1 MATATMSGPVG
12 KRGAQ
17 GVWRVL
23 VLPAAVVVVSVALG
37 ASLGHLQIG
46 LLLGAG
52 VVLGTV
58 NGLLVEQATA
68 KMLPSDDPDRK
79 AVVKSSLGR
88 LGLISAVALLIAFLA
103 RPNGWVL
110 LLGLAG
116 YQVLA
121 LLSQLGAAMKEARLG

>member
-1 MATATMSGPVG
+1 MAIGTMPAHVG
-12 KRGAQ
+12 KRGPQ
-17 GVWRVL
+17 GVWRVA
-23 VLPAAVVVVSVALG
+23 VLPGVCVVLALAIG
-37 ASLGHLQIG
+37 ASLGHVQIA
-46 LLLGAG
+46 LLVATG

-58 NGLLVEQATA
+58 NGLLVEQATS
-68 KMLPSDDPDRK
+68 KMSPSDDPDRS

-88 LGLISAVALLIAFLA
+88 LGMVTAAALLIAFLT

>member
-1 MATATMSGPVG
+1 VAIGTMPARVG

-17 GVWRVL
+17 GVWRVA
-23 VLPAAVVVVSVALG
+23 VLPGVCVVVALAIG
-37 ASLGHLQIG
+37 ASLGHVQIA
-46 LLLGAG
+46 LLVAVG

-68 KMLPSDDPDRK
+68 KMAPSHDPDRS

-88 LGLISAVALLIAFLA
+88 LGAVSAVALLIAFLA

-110 LLGLAG
+110 LVGLAG
-116 YQVLA
+116 YQLLA

>member
-1 MATATMSGPVG
+1 VATASMSGAVG

-23 VLPAAVVVVSVALG
+23 VLPVAVAVVAVAVG
-37 ASLGHLQIG
+37 ASLGHLEIG
-46 LLLGAG
+46 LLLATG
-52 VVLGTV
+52 VALGV
-58 NGLLVEQATA
+58 ANGLLVEQATA
-68 KMLPSDDPDRK
+68 KMAPSDDPDRK

-88 LGLISAVALLIAFLA
+88 LGLISAIALVIAFLA

>member
-1 MATATMSGPVG
+1 MATASMSGAVG

-23 VLPAAVVVVSVALG
+23 VLPAAVAVVAVAIG
-37 ASLGHLQIG
+37 ASVGHVEIG
-46 LLLGAG
+46 LLLDVGGGRGGA
-52 VVLGTV
+52 
-58 NGLLVEQATA
+58 NGLRVAQATA
-68 KMLPSDDPDRK
+68 KMTPTDDPDRK

-88 LGLISAVALLIAFLA
+88 LGLISAIALVIAFLA

-116 YQVLA
+116 YQILA

>member
-1 MATATMSGPVG
+1 MSGTVG
-12 KRGAQ
+12 KRGAD

-23 VLPAAVVVVSVALG
+23 VFPAAVVAVALSIG
-37 ASLGHLQIG
+37 ASVGHVQIG
-46 LLLGAG
+46 LLLSIG

-58 NGLLVEQATA
+58 NGLLVERATA
-68 KMLPSDDPDRK
+68 KMKPSDDPDRSD
-79 AVVKSSLGR
+79 VVKSSLGR
-88 LGLISAVALLIAFLA
+88 LGLISAVAILIAFLA

-116 YQVLA
+116 YQILA

>member
-1 MATATMSGPVG
+1 MSGPVG
-12 KRGAQ
+12 RRGAQ

-23 VLPAAVVVVSVALG
+23 VRPAAVVVVAVALG
-37 ASLGHLQIG
+37 ASLGHVQIG

-68 KMLPSDDPDRK
+68 KMRPSDDPDRK

-88 LGLISAVALLIAFLA
+88 LGMVTAVALLIAFLA

>member
-1 MATATMSGPVG
+1 MSGPVG
-12 KRGAQ
+12 KRGAK
-17 GVWRVL
+17 GVSRVL
-23 VLPAAVVVVSVALG
+23 VLPATVVVVALAIG
-37 ASLGHLQIG
+37 ASVGHTQIA
-46 LLLGAG
+46 LLLGVG

-79 AVVKSSLGR
+79 AIVKSSLGR
-88 LGLISAVALLIAFLA
+88 LGLVSGVALLIAFLT

-116 YQVLA
+116 YQLLA

>member
-1 MATATMSGPVG
+1 MSGPVG
-12 KRGAQ
+12 RRGAQ

-23 VLPAAVVVVSVALG
+23 VLPAAVVVVAVALG
-37 ASLGHLQIG
+37 ASLGHVQIG

-58 NGLLVEQATA
+58 NGLLVVQATA
-68 KMLPSDDPDRK
+68 KMRPSDDPDRK

-88 LGLISAVALLIAFLA
+88 LGLISAIALVIAFLA

-116 YQVLA
+116 YQILA
-121 LLSQLGAAMKEARLG
+121 LLSQLGAAM

>member
-1 MATATMSGPVG
+1 MATASMSGPLG
-12 KRGAQ
+12 RRGAK

-23 VLPAAVVVVSVALG
+23 VLPTICVVVALAIG
-37 ASLGHLQIG
+37 ASVGHIQIA
-46 LLLGAG
+46 LLIAVG

-68 KMLPSDDPDRK
+68 KLVPSEDPDRK
-79 AVVKSSLGR
+79 AVVKGSLGR
-88 LGLISAVALLIAFLA
+88 LGMVSAVALLIAFLA

-116 YQVLA
+116 YQILA
-121 LLSQLGAAMKEARLG
+121 LLSQLAAAMKEARLG